1 MSKYSDSRRDFIKTL
16 TAGTAG
22 LTLGLS
28 ASSYGSVL
36 GANDRIRVGV
46 IGIGR
51 QGRGLLDN
59 VLNESDAEVV
69 ALNDVYGPNLEFALN
84 QVKESEQAAEA
95 ATYAD
100 FRELLERDDV
110 DAVVIAT
117 PDHWHAINTIMACEA
132 GKDVYVEKPLSRYIE
147 EGRKMV
153 EAARQHD
160 RVVQTGTMQRSGRI
174 FQEAV
179 EMVRSGDLGPISFV
193 RTWNYGNAYPD
204 GIGSPENERPPEG
217 LDWDMWLGPAPER
230 PFNINRFGV
239 ILDEEMAYQRWA
251 SFRWFWDYA
260 GGMMTDWGVHLL
272 DIVNWAMDED
282 APQAVSAVG
291 GKFHIND
298 NRETPDTITATYQ
311 YPDFVCSYEN
321 RVCNGKPMDGQG
333 YGIMFH
339 GTEGTLF
346 VDRGTLKLTP
356 EPDSKLEALT
366 MEIEEDSS
374 AKHMRNFLDC
384 VKSRNRPICDVEI
397 GHRSTTTANLGN
409 IALRSGERIEWDAE
423 REQARNSEQANRMVT
438 GYHRDPWTV

>member
-1 MSKYSDSRRDFIKTL
+1 MAEQSTSRRNFIKTL

-28 ASSYGSVL
+28 AHSYGRII

-51 QGRGLLDN
+51 QGRGLMDN
-59 VLNESDAEVV
+59 VLDEPDAEVV
-69 ALNDVYGPNLEFALN
+69 ALSDVYRPNLDFAT
-84 QVKESEQAAEA
+84 SQAPKAD
-95 ATYAD
+95 TYND
-100 FRELLERDDV
+100 FRNILDRDDI

-117 PDHWHAINTIMACEA
+117 PDHWHAPNTIMACQA

-153 EAARQHD
+153 DAARAND
-160 RVVQTGTMQRSGRI
+160 RIVQTGTMQRSGRV

-179 EMVRSGDLGPISFV
+179 EIVHSGDLGPISFV
-193 RTWNYGNAYPD
+193 RTWNYGNDYPS
-204 GIGSPENERPPEG
+204 GIGNPENSNPPEG
-217 LDWDMWLGPAPER
+217 LDWEMWLGPAQER

-239 ILDEEMAYQRWA
+239 VLDEEMQYQRWA

-272 DIVNWAMDED
+272 DIVNWAMKVQ
-282 APQAVSAVG
+282 APLSVSSVG
-291 GKFHIND
+291 GKFYLED
-298 NRETPDTITATYQ
+298 NRETPDTISATYQ
-311 YPDFVCSYEN
+311 YPNFVCTYEN
-321 RVCNGKPMDGQG
+321 RVLNSKPIDDKG

-346 VDRGTLKLTP
+346 VDRSSLELTP
-356 EPDSKLEALT
+356 ESGSRLEPLSMT
-366 MEIEEDSS
+366 IEEDAS

-384 VKSRNRPICDVEI
+384 IKSRNKPICDVEI
-397 GHRSTTTANLGN
+397 GHHSTTTAHLGN
-409 IALRSGERIEWDAE
+409 IAFRSEQRIEWDRKRE
-423 REQARNSEQANRMVT
+423 RAINSEKANQLVK
-438 GYHRDPWTV
+438 GFHRKPWTV

>member
-1 MSKYSDSRRDFIKTL
+1 MAEQSTSRRNFIKTL

-28 ASSYGSVL
+28 AHSYGRII

-51 QGRGLLDN
+51 QGRGLMDN
-59 VLNESDAEVV
+59 VLDEPDAEVV
-69 ALNDVYGPNLEFALN
+69 ALSDVYRPNLDFAT
-84 QVKESEQAAEA
+84 SQAPKAD
-95 ATYAD
+95 TYND
-100 FRELLERDDV
+100 FRNILDRDDI

-117 PDHWHAINTIMACEA
+117 PDHWHAPNTIMACQA

-153 EAARQHD
+153 DAARAND
-160 RVVQTGTMQRSGRI
+160 RIVQTGTMQRSGRV

-179 EMVRSGDLGPISFV
+179 EIVHSGDLGPISFV
-193 RTWNYGNAYPD
+193 RTWNYGNDYPS
-204 GIGSPENERPPEG
+204 GIGNPENSNPPEG
-217 LDWDMWLGPAPER
+217 LDWEMWLGPAQER

-239 ILDEEMAYQRWA
+239 VLDEEMQYQRWA

-272 DIVNWAMDED
+272 DIVNWAMKVQ
-282 APQAVSAVG
+282 APLSVSSVG
-291 GKFHIND
+291 GKFYHED
-298 NRETPDTITATYQ
+298 NRETPDTISATYQ
-311 YPDFVCSYEN
+311 YPNFVCTYEN
-321 RVCNGKPMDGQG
+321 RVLNSKPIDDKG

-346 VDRGTLKLTP
+346 VDRSSLELTP
-356 EPDSKLEALT
+356 ESGSRLEPLSMT
-366 MEIEEDSS
+366 IEEDAS

-384 VKSRNRPICDVEI
+384 IKSRNKPICDVEI
-397 GHRSTTTANLGN
+397 GHHSTTTAHLGN
-409 IALRSGERIEWDAE
+409 IAFRSEQRIEWDRKRE
-423 REQARNSEQANRMVT
+423 RAINSEKANQLVK
-438 GYHRDPWTV
+438 GFHRKPWTV

>member
-1 MSKYSDSRRDFIKTL
+1 MPDQSTSRRNFLKTL

-28 ASSYGSVL
+28 ARSYGNIP
-36 GANDRIRVGV
+36 GANERIRVGM

-51 QGRGLLDN
+51 QGRGLMDN
-59 VLNESDAEVV
+59 VMSESDAEVV
-69 ALNDVYGPNLEFALN
+69 ALCDVYEPNLEFASS
-84 QVKESEQAAEA
+84 QVKEAD
-95 ATYAD
+95 TYTD
-100 FRELLERDDV
+100 FRKVLDRDDI

-117 PDHWHAINTIMACEA
+117 PDHWHGLNTIMACQA

-153 EAARQHD
+153 EAARAND

-174 FQEAV
+174 FQEAA
-179 EMVRSGDLGPISFV
+179 EIIRSGQLGPISFV

-204 GIGSPENERPPEG
+204 GIGSPENESPPEG
-217 LDWDMWLGPAPER
+217 LDWEMWLGPAQKR

-239 ILDEEMAYQRWA
+239 VLNDKLEYQRWA

-272 DIVNWAMDED
+272 DIVNWVMEEK
-282 APQAVSAVG
+282 APQSVSSVG
-291 GKFHIND
+291 GKFHIRD
-298 NRETPDTITATYQ
+298 NRETPDTLSATYQ
-311 YPDFVCSYEN
+311 YSDFVCTYEN
-321 RVCNGKPMDGQG
+321 RINNGKPMDGNG

-346 VDRGTLKLTP
+346 VNRGLLSLTP
-356 EPDSKLEALT
+356 EPGSKLESLN
-366 MEIEEDSS
+366 MEVEEDMT
-374 AKHMRNFLDC
+374 AKHVRNFLDC

-397 GHRSTTTANLGN
+397 GHHSTVTAHLGN
-409 IALRSGERIEWDAE
+409 IALRTEERIEWDSE
-423 REQARNSEQANRMVT
+423 REQAANSQKANRLVK
-438 GYHRDPWTV
+438 GFYRKPWTI